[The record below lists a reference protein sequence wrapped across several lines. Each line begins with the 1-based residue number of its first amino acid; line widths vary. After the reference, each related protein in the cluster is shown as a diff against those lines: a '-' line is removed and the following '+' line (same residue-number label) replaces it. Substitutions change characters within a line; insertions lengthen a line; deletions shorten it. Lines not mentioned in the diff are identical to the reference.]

1 MKRTRSSCVTAFL
14 NPLDIFLDLSAAISS
29 FLAYLLSLFF
39 FARLILRKCNS
50 KPLSDRNSFR
60 LFFLLKMAS
69 VQISTFNVQYFSL
82 FYGNSSEYF
91 NRKNV
96 EETDKS
102 FTDSCSHSNS
112 LESEQCDKW
121 LVEMSGDN
129 LKYCLSRT
137 IKMVTY
143 CKIMFEHVKLL
154 KYIGSIR
161 LCVCVSVCR
170 FSMLQNNESC
180 CLVVVD
186 FSRFFLSYC
195 CKQWLSHLNIFGEME
210 HY

>member
-1 MKRTRSSCVTAFL
+1 
-14 NPLDIFLDLSAAISS
+14 
-29 FLAYLLSLFF
+29 
-39 FARLILRKCNS
+39 
-50 KPLSDRNSFR
+50 
-60 LFFLLKMAS
+60 MAS

-161 LCVCVSVCR
+161 LCVCLCVGSRCFR
-170 FSMLQNNESC
+170 TMSR
-180 CLVVVD
+180 VVLLSSISLA
-186 FSRFFLSYC
+186 FFFLIVVNSDSVTLIFSGR
-195 CKQWLSHLNIFGEME
+195 WNIIKLFCLHSITKYILGKSL
-210 HY
+210 